1 MTVEPARHTTWLLE
15 AFLKAGQLAGY
26 SLHDPNSF
34 EASDGFGQQ
43 NSDSDRVWV
52 GFGYQKCW
60 VFGRFWLPEYITIDG
75 FGQQKSGSSNKNA
88 RFSPRFWVFGYPNP
102 SLFEGGNGR
111 QESFSPYLFNI
122 KDGKRWTTADAYLRP
137 AIATRENLNV
147 ALNVHVR
154 KLIFNSEKKVTGVEF
169 TQNSG
174 YTIMEVST

>member
-34 EASDGFGQQ
+34 EA
-43 NSDSDRVWV
+43 
-52 GFGYQKCW
+52 
-60 VFGRFWLPEYITIDG
+60 
-75 FGQQKSGSSNKNA
+75 A
-88 RFSPRFWVFGYPNP
+88 
-102 SLFEGGNGR
+102 NGR

-137 AIATRENLNV
+137 AIAARGNLNV
-147 ALNVHVR
+147 ALNAHVR
-154 KLIFNSEKKVTGVEF
+154 KLIFNSQKKVTGVEF

-174 YTIMEVST
+174 YTIMEVRNNSVEMPF

>member
-34 EASDGFGQQ
+34 EA
-43 NSDSDRVWV
+43 
-52 GFGYQKCW
+52 
-60 VFGRFWLPEYITIDG
+60 
-75 FGQQKSGSSNKNA
+75 
-88 RFSPRFWVFGYPNP
+88 
-102 SLFEGGNGR
+102 GNGR

-137 AIATRENLNV
+137 AIAARGNLNV
-147 ALNVHVR
+147 ALNAHVR
-154 KLIFNSEKKVTGVEF
+154 KLIFNSQKKVTGVEF

-174 YTIMEVST
+174 YTIMEVRNNSVEMPF